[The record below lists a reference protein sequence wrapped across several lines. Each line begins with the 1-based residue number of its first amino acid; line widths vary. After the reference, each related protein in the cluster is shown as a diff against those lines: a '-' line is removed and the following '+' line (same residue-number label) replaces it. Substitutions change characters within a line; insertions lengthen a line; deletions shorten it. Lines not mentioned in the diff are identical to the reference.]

1 MEKGRQSEN
10 CTVSSIT
17 KLIFLKY
24 KKPKEKEFVLNV
36 LNLSYY
42 LNCLILIY
50 MLLQFKTK
58 LKIK

>member
-10 CTVSSIT
+10 YTVISIT

>member
-10 CTVSSIT
+10 CTVSIT